1 MKNWLNKYI
10 VFTKAEF
17 NGLILL
23 LSLIL
28 LSYLFP
34 FIYRYYYHKE
44 NVLNANDVAAI
55 QKLELAD
62 SKTSLYPHTYAPKD
76 YPQRKSKSE
85 ITYFYFDPN
94 IIDANKWQLL
104 GLSLKQAQSIVNYV
118 AKGGRFYKPEDLK
131 KMYTISPQKYE
142 ELLTYVQITAPKQE
156 NTFKSA
162 FTKKEPVL
170 VEINNADTIELTL
183 IRGIGPAFARRIAK
197 YRERLGGFYKK
208 EQLME
213 VFGIDSAK
221 YNQIK
226 DEIAINRENLKKLNI
241 NAVQYDELKNH
252 PYLTGKQANALIQY
266 RKQHGN
272 YKSVEDLNKVLIL
285 SPEIIQKISPYL
297 EF

>member
-28 LSYLFP
+28 LSCLFP
-34 FIYRYYYHKE
+34 LIYRYYYHKE
-44 NVLNANDVAAI
+44 NVLGNSDIAAI
-55 QKLELAD
+55 QKLEIENNNAL
-62 SKTSLYPHTYAPKD
+62 SPHNYISKD
-76 YPQRKSKSE
+76 YPQREIKSE
-85 ITYFYFDPN
+85 IAYFYFDPN

-142 ELLTYVQITAPKQE
+142 ELLPYVQITAQKQE
-156 NTFKSA
+156 NNFKSL
-162 FTKKEPVL
+162 FIKKEPVM
-170 VEINNADTIELTL
+170 VEINNADTTELTL
-183 IRGIGPAFARRIAK
+183 IRGIGPAFARRIVK

-213 VFGIDSAK
+213 VFGIDSTK

-226 DEIAINRENLKKLNI
+226 DEITVNKENLKKLNI
-241 NAVQYDELKNH
+241 NTVQYEELKNH
-252 PYLTGKQANALIQY
+252 PYLTGKQANAIIQY

-272 YKSVEDLNKVLIL
+272 YKSSEDLNKVLIL
-285 SPEIIQKISPYL
+285 SPEIVQRISLYF

>member
-34 FIYRYYYHKE
+34 FIYRYYYHQE

-55 QKLELAD
+55 QELKLE
-62 SKTSLYPHTYAPKD
+62 SNKTSLYPDRYTPKD
-76 YPQRKSKSE
+76 HSQRKNKPE
-85 ITYFYFDPN
+85 IVYFYFDPN
-94 IIDANKWQLL
+94 IIDVNKWQLL

-142 ELLTYVQITAPKQE
+142 ELLPYVQIANQKQE
-156 NTFKSA
+156 NTFKSS
-162 FTKKEPVL
+162 FIKKEPVM
-170 VEINNADTIELTL
+170 VEVNNADTTELTL
-183 IRGIGPAFARRIAK
+183 IRGIGPAFAKRIVK
-197 YRERLGGFYKK
+197 YRERLGGFYQK

-221 YNQIK
+221 YGQIK
-226 DEIAINRENLKKLNI
+226 DEVMVNKENLKKINI
-241 NAVQYDELKNH
+241 NVVQYDELKNH

-272 YKSVEDLNKVLIL
+272 YKSAEDLNKVLIL
-285 SPEIIQKISPYL
+285 SPEITQKISPYL
-297 EF
+297 QF

>member
-34 FIYRYYYHKE
+34 FIYRYYYHQE

-55 QKLELAD
+55 QELKLE
-62 SKTSLYPHTYAPKD
+62 SNKTSLYPDRYTPKD
-76 YPQRKSKSE
+76 HSQRKNKPE
-85 ITYFYFDPN
+85 IVYFYFDPN
-94 IIDANKWQLL
+94 IIDVNKWQLL

-142 ELLTYVQITAPKQE
+142 ELLPYVQIANQKQE
-156 NTFKSA
+156 NTFKSS
-162 FTKKEPVL
+162 FIKKEPVM
-170 VEINNADTIELTL
+170 VEINNADTTELTL
-183 IRGIGPAFARRIAK
+183 IRGIGPAFAKRIVK
-197 YRERLGGFYKK
+197 YRERLGGFYQK

-221 YNQIK
+221 YGQIK
-226 DEIAINRENLKKLNI
+226 DEVMVNKENLKKINI
-241 NAVQYDELKNH
+241 NVVQYDELKNH

-272 YKSVEDLNKVLIL
+272 YKSAEDLNKVLIL
-285 SPEIIQKISPYL
+285 SPEITQKISPYL
-297 EF
+297 QF

>member
-34 FIYRYYYHKE
+34 FIYRYYYHQE

-55 QKLELAD
+55 QELKLE
-62 SKTSLYPHTYAPKD
+62 SNKTSLYPDSYTPKD
-76 YPQRKSKSE
+76 YSQRKNKPE
-85 ITYFYFDPN
+85 IVYFYFDPN
-94 IIDANKWQLL
+94 IIDVNKWQLL

-142 ELLTYVQITAPKQE
+142 ELLPYVQIANQKQE
-156 NTFKSA
+156 NTFKSS
-162 FTKKEPVL
+162 FIKKEPVM
-170 VEINNADTIELTL
+170 VEINNADTTELTL
-183 IRGIGPAFARRIAK
+183 IRGIGPAFAKRIVK
-197 YRERLGGFYKK
+197 YRERLGGFYQK

-221 YNQIK
+221 YGQIK
-226 DEIAINRENLKKLNI
+226 DEVMVNKENLKKINI
-241 NAVQYDELKNH
+241 NVVQYDELKNH

-272 YKSVEDLNKVLIL
+272 YKSAEDLNKVLIL
-285 SPEIIQKISPYL
+285 SPEITQKISPYL
-297 EF
+297 QF

>member
-34 FIYRYYYHKE
+34 FIYRYYYHQE

-55 QKLELAD
+55 QELKLE
-62 SKTSLYPHTYAPKD
+62 SNKTSLYPDRYTPKD
-76 YPQRKSKSE
+76 HSQRKNKPE
-85 ITYFYFDPN
+85 IVYFYFDPN
-94 IIDANKWQLL
+94 IIDVNKWQLL

-142 ELLTYVQITAPKQE
+142 ELLPYVQIANQKQE
-156 NTFKSA
+156 NTFKSS
-162 FTKKEPVL
+162 FIKKEPVM
-170 VEINNADTIELTL
+170 VEVNNADTTELTL
-183 IRGIGPAFARRIAK
+183 IRGIGPAFAKRIVK
-197 YRERLGGFYKK
+197 YRERLGGFYQK

-221 YNQIK
+221 YGQIK
-226 DEIAINRENLKKLNI
+226 DEVMVNKENLKKINI
-241 NAVQYDELKNH
+241 NVVQYDELKNH

-272 YKSVEDLNKVLIL
+272 YKSAEDLNKVLIL

-297 EF
+297 QF

>member
-28 LSYLFP
+28 LSCLFP
-34 FIYRYYYHKE
+34 LIYRYYYHKE
-44 NVLNANDVAAI
+44 NVLSNSDIAAI
-55 QKLELAD
+55 QKLEIENNNAL
-62 SKTSLYPHTYAPKD
+62 SPHNYISKD
-76 YPQRKSKSE
+76 YPQREIKSE
-85 ITYFYFDPN
+85 IAYFYFDPN

-142 ELLTYVQITAPKQE
+142 ELLPYVQITAQKQE
-156 NTFKSA
+156 NNFKSS
-162 FTKKEPVL
+162 FIKKEPVM
-170 VEINNADTIELTL
+170 VEINNADTTELTL
-183 IRGIGPAFARRIAK
+183 IRGIGPAFARRIVK

-213 VFGIDSAK
+213 VFGIDSTK

-226 DEIAINRENLKKLNI
+226 DEITVNKENLKKLNI
-241 NAVQYDELKNH
+241 NTVQYEELKNH
-252 PYLTGKQANALIQY
+252 PYLTGKQANAIIQY

-272 YKSVEDLNKVLIL
+272 YKSSEDLNKVLIL
-285 SPEIIQKISPYL
+285 SPEIVQRISLYL